1 MADPG
6 PGASDAKLVE
16 DSLAGD
22 RRAFGLLVERHRAS
36 VTRLLRAMFGNV
48 VGVEDLVQDSFLR
61 AYLDLERLRD
71 RARFGAWVRSIAVNL
86 ARMELRSGRLLFI
99 SWKASAPQLG
109 RSPDSSPEALAEHR
123 EWARRIRQAIAALP
137 PAEREAIREVYLNE
151 LSHREAARELGT
163 SVGAIK
169 VRVHRGRRRLRQELR
184 ADTIAMEGPKEA
196 AMIEVAIQD
205 VLVKQVGEEALPQID
220 FSKPEQQADAF
231 LHRMKLHR
239 VVVLEEKE
247 GERILPIWV
256 GPAEGEAIVLYMKG
270 QELARPITFDLMKE
284 IFAVGQMRLQSAAV
298 SRFQKRVF
306 YGTLFVKGSG
316 NGDVQKV
323 DCRPSDAINLAL
335 RMEAPILVAPEVME
349 QLGVV
354 EDGDDFLPRE
364 EGERWVS
371 LLQS

>member
-1 MADPG
+1 MAHPG

-16 DSLAGD
+16 ESLAGD

-71 RARFGAWVRSIAVNL
+71 RARFGAWVRGIAVNL
-86 ARMELRSGRLLFI
+86 ARMELRSGRLLFV
-99 SWKASAPQLG
+99 SWEAGAPQV
-109 RSPDSSPEALAEHR
+109 RAPSSPEALAEQR
-123 EWARRIRQAIAALP
+123 EWTRRIRQAIAALP

-169 VRVHRGRRRLRQELR
+169 VRVHRGRQRLRQELR
-184 ADTIAMEGPKEA
+184 VDTIAREGQKEA
-196 AMIEVAIQD
+196 AMIEVEIQD

-231 LHRMKLHR
+231 LYRMKLHR
-239 VVVLEEKE
+239 VVVLGEKE
-247 GERILPIWV
+247 GERVLPIWI
-256 GPAEGEAIVLYMKG
+256 GPAEGEAIVLYLKG

-284 IFAVGQMRLQSAAV
+284 IFAVGQMRLQSVAV
-298 SRFQKRVF
+298 SRFQERVF
-306 YGTLFVKGSG
+306 YGTLFVQDSG
-316 NGDVQKV
+316 DGVQEV

-349 QLGVV
+349 AEGMVV